1 MKNKFEKDDII
12 RFDEENKDLPNHDYI
27 GLIILLHL
35 RYVWLVFR
43 KKKRYRR
50 NKNMFSWRDKYK
62 DIKINLSRVVL

>member
-1 MKNKFEKDDII
+1 MFMKNKFEKDDII

-43 KKKRYRR
+43 KKKR
-50 NKNMFSWRDKYK
+50 
-62 DIKINLSRVVL
+62 DIEGIKTCLVEGINTKT

>member
-1 MKNKFEKDDII
+1 
-12 RFDEENKDLPNHDYI
+12 
-27 GLIILLHL
+27 LLHL